1 MKLSDFSVVNYRSIT
16 TARKIKTN
24 NMTVLVGKN
33 NEGKSNILRAL
44 TLAMDIMKIYSKDPR
59 SLQIAVRPYL
69 KNHYSW
75 EKDYP
80 ISLQEKNPNG
90 WSSIDLNFELD
101 EQDILA
107 IRSMTGIRLSGCIPV
122 RVSTNGA
129 AAKID
134 IPKRGTAAFADADN
148 KKKIIEYVCFKID
161 FNFIPAVR
169 TEYDALRVVDS
180 LIEKSLETLDT
191 NPDYINAMN
200 KIEELQQ
207 GILDGISNQ
216 IIEPLQEFLPTVRN
230 VQIHIQNER
239 RRIAMRRNT
248 EIIIDDGTPTPIQQK
263 GDGIKSLTALA
274 ILNIP
279 ARVDRVSVVAIEE
292 PESHLHPESA
302 RQLYDTIMSLS
313 QTHQIVLTTHRPLFV
328 NRTNLKENI
337 IVNDGKATPV
347 KKIKE
352 IRDVLGIHISDN
364 LTNAEHVLIVEGE
377 DDKIALEKLLPS
389 MSTKIKRAIQ
399 NGTFIIDYIGG
410 AGNLPYKLSF
420 YRNLQCKYHVL
431 LDNDDAGRHA
441 GSEAERQGLLDVRNV
456 TYAICNGS
464 PNAEIEDCYNKAV
477 YENAIL
483 NEFGVNINVAEFRG
497 NKKWSDRIAGCFLS
511 QRKLWNDAMEKRVK
525 LVVANEISEEVD
537 TVLNEHKRSSMD
549 ALVTSLET
557 LLS

>member
-313 QTHQIVLTTHRPLFV
+313 QTHQIVLTTHSPLFV

-364 LTNAEHVLIVEGE
+364 LTNAEHALIVEGE
-377 DDKIALEKLLPS
+377 DDKIALEKLLQS

-511 QRKLWNDAMEKRVK
+511 QGKLWNDAMEKRVK